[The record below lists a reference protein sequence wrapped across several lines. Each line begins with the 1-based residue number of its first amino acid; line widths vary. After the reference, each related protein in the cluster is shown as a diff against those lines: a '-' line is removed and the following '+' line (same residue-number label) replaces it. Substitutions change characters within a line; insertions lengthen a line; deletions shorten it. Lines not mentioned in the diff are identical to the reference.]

1 MIVPSFRVN
10 GVNWYEFLACLLVF
24 VCVNRDE
31 ALLFSPKRKLQKLVP
46 IWVWESRSGDQIL
59 CWATGSLA

>member
-46 IWVWESRSGDQIL
+46 I
-59 CWATGSLA
+59 